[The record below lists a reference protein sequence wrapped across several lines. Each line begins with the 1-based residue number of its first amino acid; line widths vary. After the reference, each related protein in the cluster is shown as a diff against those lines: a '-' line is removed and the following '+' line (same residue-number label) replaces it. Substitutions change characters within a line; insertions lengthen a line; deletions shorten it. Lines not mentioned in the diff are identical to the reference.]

1 MTIRI
6 RRILADGHLI
16 GVSLQQVLN
25 EHPSLI
31 HHVDK
36 ALKRFGGCDITE
48 DKVQK
53 MEAWLQKKLEGE
65 SGEKDAG

>member
-1 MTIRI
+1 MVRI
-6 RRILADGHLI
+6 RRIVSDGHLI

-48 DKVQK
+48 EKVQK
-53 MEAWLQKKLEGE
+53 MEAWLQNKLEGE
-65 SGEKDAG
+65 RREERTS